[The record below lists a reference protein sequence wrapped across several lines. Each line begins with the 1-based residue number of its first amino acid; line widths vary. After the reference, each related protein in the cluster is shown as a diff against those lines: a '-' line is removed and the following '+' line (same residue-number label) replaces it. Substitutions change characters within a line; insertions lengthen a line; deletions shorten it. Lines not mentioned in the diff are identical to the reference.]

1 MRSRL
6 NWEQKGRIL
15 YGNETDVNEYPWQVL
30 KINQRPIWRFWKS
43 IKDRSETKYVQGV
56 NVDWPKPLLRR
67 NSDQRWVDCH
77 RRPLC
82 WPAIQVG
89 FSLLFHISFLLYR
102 FNMYYL
108 LVCCTIFICVVF
120 DCCIKFT
127 WDFFVLLRRHF
138 DRITVSLG
146 DHNVQVYDDT
156 KNVFRWGTSFFY
168 RILKTILG
176 GGKLL
181 LFDQILETIF
191 LTGHLNLSF
200 LTGYLK
206 PFCRKLKRIV
216 RSPQY
221 DNNFINGDMALL
233 QLEKKVC
240 SAELCLEK
248 DILVW
253 SF

>member
-1 MRSRL
+1 MFKS
-6 NWEQKGRIL
+6 
-15 YGNETDVNEYPWQVL
+15 TTT
-30 KINQRPIWRFWKS
+30 QRMCSGGEPHF
-43 IKDRSETKYVQGV
+43 
-56 NVDWPKPLLRR
+56 
-67 NSDQRWVDCH
+67 
-77 RRPLC
+77 
-82 WPAIQVG
+82 
-89 FSLLFHISFLLYR
+89 
-102 FNMYYL
+102 
-108 LVCCTIFICVVF
+108 
-120 DCCIKFT
+120 
-127 WDFFVLLRRHF
+127 F
-138 DRITVSLG
+138 DRILE
-146 DHNVQVYDDT
+146 
-156 KNVFRWGTSFFY
+156 
-168 RILKTILG
+168 TILG

-248 DILVW
+248 DILV
-253 SF
+253 

>member
-1 MRSRL
+1 M
-6 NWEQKGRIL
+6 
-15 YGNETDVNEYPWQVL
+15 
-30 KINQRPIWRFWKS
+30 
-43 IKDRSETKYVQGV
+43 
-56 NVDWPKPLLRR
+56 
-67 NSDQRWVDCH
+67 
-77 RRPLC
+77 
-82 WPAIQVG
+82 
-89 FSLLFHISFLLYR
+89 
-102 FNMYYL
+102 
-108 LVCCTIFICVVF
+108 
-120 DCCIKFT
+120 
-127 WDFFVLLRRHF
+127 
-138 DRITVSLG
+138 
-146 DHNVQVYDDT
+146 
-156 KNVFRWGTSFFY
+156 FRWGTSFFY
-168 RILKTILG
+168 RILETILG

-248 DILVW
+248 DILV
-253 SF
+253 